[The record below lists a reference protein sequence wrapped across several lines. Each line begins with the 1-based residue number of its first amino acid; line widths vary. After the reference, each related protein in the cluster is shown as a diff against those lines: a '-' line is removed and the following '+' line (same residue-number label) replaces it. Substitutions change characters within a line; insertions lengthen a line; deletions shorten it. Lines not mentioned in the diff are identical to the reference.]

1 MSRTPKVSFIGAGS
15 TVFVQNLVGDILL
28 KEALQPIEIALM
40 DIDAQRLRD
49 ARGRVEKMIAS
60 LGLEATVSSHADQR
74 AAIDGADFVI
84 VAFQIGGY
92 DPCTLTDF
100 AVPKR
105 YGLRQT
111 IGDTLGIGGIMRAL
125 RTVPCLWSLCAD
137 MQALCPDAILLQ
149 YVNPMAI
156 NCWAIAERYPEVRTV
171 GLCHSVQGTI
181 AELAHDLDLP
191 VEAIRY
197 RCAGIN
203 HMAFFTEL
211 QSVDRQGRVQDLYP
225 LLRDA
230 YRDGRVPKPNQWN
243 PRCPNRVRYE
253 VMMHLGY
260 FVTESSEHFAEYVPW
275 FIKST
280 RPDLLDTFAIPLDEY
295 PARCREQIE
304 AWENQSD
311 GGDAAEQ
318 VEIIPTHEYAAA
330 ILNSVWTDAPSTIW
344 GNVPNRGLMPQL
356 PEGCCVEVP
365 CTIRSDGV
373 HPQSVA
379 PLPPQLTALMRTN
392 INVQELTVRALLE
405 ESREHVYHAAM
416 LDPRTAAELDLQAIR
431 SLVDDLITAHDNWMP
446 AWLRS

>member
-40 DIDAQRLRD
+40 DIDTQRLRD
-49 ARGRVEKMIAS
+49 AEMRVGKMIAS
-60 LGLEATVSSHADQR
+60 LGLEATVSSHTDQQ
-74 AAIDGADFVI
+74 AAINGADFVI

>member
-28 KEALQPIEIALM
+28 QEALQPIEIALM
-40 DIDAQRLRD
+40 DIDPQRLRD
-49 ARGRVEKMIAS
+49 AEIRVARMIAS
-60 LGLEATVSSHADQR
+60 LGLAATVSSHTDQR

-92 DPCTLTDF
+92 DPCTCTDF

-105 YGLRQT
+105 YGLHQT

-125 RTVPCLWSLCAD
+125 RTVPYLWSLCAD

-156 NCWAIAERYPEVRTV
+156 NCWAIAERCPQVRMV

-191 VEAIRY
+191 VAAIRY

-211 QSVDRQGRVQDLYP
+211 QSVDRQGRVRDLYP

-230 YRDGRVPKPNQWN
+230 YRAGRVPKPNRLN

-275 FIKST
+275 FIKSA
-280 RPDLLDTFAIPLDEY
+280 RPELLDEFAIPLDEY

-311 GGDAAEQ
+311 GGDAAAQ
-318 VEIIPTHEYAAA
+318 VETTPTHEYAAT

-344 GNVPNRGLMPQL
+344 GNVPNRGLLPQL

-365 CTIRSDGV
+365 CTIRRDGV

-416 LDPRTAAELDLQAIR
+416 LDPRTAAELDLRAIR
-431 SLVDDLITAHDNWMP
+431 SLVDALIAAHGDWMP

>member
-40 DIDAQRLRD
+40 DIDTQRLRD
-49 ARGRVEKMIAS
+49 AEMRVGKMIAS

-125 RTVPCLWSLCAD
+125 RTVPYLWSLCAD

-230 YRDGRVPKPNQWN
+230 YCDGRVPKPNQWN